1 MGCNSSSC
9 TEEANNSGKN
19 IIENYVREN
28 QETIVPNKMVKNDNK
43 ENKKEKKKEINKK
56 KEEKDINF
64 LKLNTKKKPSDVE
77 MMRMYTDENKDALS
91 NVLTEGVVTCD
102 GNRLTMKKEHY
113 NGVTLMKGIE
123 ECFSEDLNEDEIIQL
138 VEDALGDHIID
149 LEGEQIPGTISS
161 KQARAIA
168 DILFQKI
175 NKKNNDEDDKSGDI
189 DLRNHPE
196 LKGLNIKIGVSE
208 LTRDVIKDIMFSGQ
222 KVDDRQIDLTYKNL
236 TKDNESF
243 KALSIQI
250 LP

>member
-91 NVLTEGVVTCD
+91 NVLTEGVITCD
-102 GNRLTMKKEHY
+102 GHRITTQKQQC
-113 NGVTLMKGIE
+113 NGITLMKGIE
-123 ECFSEDLNEDEIIQL
+123 EFFEDLNENEIFQL
-138 VEDALGDHIID
+138 VEDALEEYIID
-149 LEGEQIPGTISS
+149 YDGEYIPGTVTT
-161 KQARAIA
+161 KQAKAIA
-168 DILFQKI
+168 KILYEKL
-175 NKKNNDEDDKSGDI
+175 NRKNSDEDDKSGDI
-189 DLRNHPE
+189 DLKRNPE

-208 LTRDVIKDIMFSGQ
+208 FTKDVIKDIMFNGK
-222 KVDDRQIDLTYKNL
+222 KVDDYQVDLTYANL
-236 TKDNESF
+236 TKNNEKF
-243 KALSIQI
+243 KALSIQL

>member
-113 NGVTLMKGIE
+113 NG
-123 ECFSEDLNEDEIIQL
+123 
-138 VEDALGDHIID
+138 
-149 LEGEQIPGTISS
+149 
-161 KQARAIA
+161 
-168 DILFQKI
+168 
-175 NKKNNDEDDKSGDI
+175 
-189 DLRNHPE
+189 
-196 LKGLNIKIGVSE
+196 
-208 LTRDVIKDIMFSGQ
+208 
-222 KVDDRQIDLTYKNL
+222 
-236 TKDNESF
+236 
-243 KALSIQI
+243 
-250 LP
+250 